1 MIVSMQM
8 VVLPVARSP
17 MINSRWPRPIGSMAS
32 VRPSILA
39 TPSPSSRMLPTF
51 CLAAAVLAPAICASI
66 SINRLLM
73 APRFLETLFERCQ
86 PSLHAAVIHVAAH
99 LDAHPGDQRRAVG
112 EGRGDVRAVAAHETR
127 LDGSLHI
134 RWHDRDA
141 LDDGRM
147 AGPVQSQQPPKV

>member
-1 MIVSMQM
+1 MITPTSVSSRFKTR
-8 VVLPVARSP
+8 PVTPSPRS
-17 MINSRWPRPIGSMAS
+17 IISLSMAS

-51 CLAAAVLAPAICASI
+51 CLAAAVLAPAICTSI

-134 RWHDRDA
+134 RTSPRSEEHTSE
-141 LDDGRM
+141 L
-147 AGPVQSQQPPKV
+147 Q